1 MYEYSICCIIL
12 IRREV
17 RHLNELLSML
27 VQSFSNMSIWSVLDI
42 LVVSFIFYKG
52 YMLIKETRA
61 EQLLKGILLIIA
73 LIPISYLLRLDM
85 LYFILNKTLTIGV
98 LSVVIIFQPE
108 IRRALEHLGRSA
120 FDDKHYQN
128 NKEAFNST
136 INEIAIAVQNL
147 SESKTGALIVME
159 QSTGLNEIIGQGT
172 LLDANVTSNLL
183 ENIFVVNTP
192 LHDGA
197 TIIRNNRI
205 LASGCVLPLTDN
217 NTISKKLGTRHRAAM
232 GLSEVSDALV
242 VIVSEET
249 GVISLAINGRITRG
263 YDKDRLKIVLTKI
276 IENRNEKKVKS
287 AGERVRS
294 WIRVKTER

>member
-1 MYEYSICCIIL
+1 MRELDDL
-12 IRREV
+12 I
-17 RHLNELLSML
+17 SML
-27 VQSFSNMSIWSVLDI
+27 GKSFFNISIWSVLDI
-42 LVVSFIFYKG
+42 LVVSFIFYKV

-73 LIPISYLLRLDM
+73 LIPISYLLKLDV

-98 LSVVIIFQPE
+98 LSAIIIFQPE

-120 FDDKHYQN
+120 FDDKHYP
-128 NKEAFNST
+128 NKEAFNVT
-136 INEIAIAVQNL
+136 INEISIAVQNL
-147 SESKTGALIVME
+147 AESQTGALIVIE
-159 QSTGLNEIIGQGT
+159 QSTGLNELIGAGT
-172 LLDANVTSNLL
+172 LLDANITANLL

-232 GLSEVSDALV
+232 GLSEVSDAIV
-242 VIVSEET
+242 IIVSEET

-263 YDKDRLKIVLTKI
+263 YDREKLKTVLTKI
-276 IENRNEKKVKS
+276 IENRNAKKVKT
-287 AGERVRS
+287 AGEKVRS
-294 WIRVKTER
+294 WIRVKTEH